1 MIEAWAGNR
10 RMTQKNRHLG
20 ANNPLG
26 ENREL
31 LDLIQ
36 EAGRL
41 GMCEYDLA
49 SGIATRTPY
58 HDQIFGYQE
67 LQPVWT
73 FETFLG
79 HVLPE
84 DRRKVDELFKHA
96 VTSSSAI
103 DLECR
108 IRRIQGDVRWVWIQ
122 AKTRTDDRGKTVG
135 LFGLIRD
142 ITDRKNT
149 EEALRKSEALLRET
163 QAISKTGGWE
173 IDLSTGR
180 VYWTDEVY
188 RIFELPFGHDPSDI
202 QSDLSLFSP
211 ESRPV
216 MMHAMKRIVEQG
228 EPYDLELEIVRP
240 KGEKR
245 WVRTIARPVVEN
257 NRMVRIAGNLM
268 DITDRKLAELQ
279 LQENERNLRVM
290 SDNSPLLIWVC
301 DAEGRLEF
309 VNRTMLEYYG
319 LSQERITG
327 HRWVDLVHPD
337 DVEGFL
343 ETFTHA
349 LDGRKPFRGRSRV
362 RSGSNEW
369 RWVETIGTPRFS
381 VEGDFLGMVG
391 TSQDITER
399 VQADME
405 LRAYR
410 DRLEDLVKERT
421 RELEEKSARLEAEI
435 LDRGKA
441 EQEIR
446 RSEEQYRL
454 VVENANEGIIIAQNG
469 MFRLANRKVSEIL
482 GYSQDELMSR
492 SFIDFVHPD
501 DRQMVMD
508 RHRRRMAGR
517 EAPSRYLFRAVA
529 QSGATR
535 WLSIGAVMVSWEGR
549 PATLNFLTDITERIE
564 MEEEKKRMEAQLAQA
579 QKIEALGTFA
589 GGIAHDLNNILYPII
604 INIELLLA
612 EAEEGTETHETL
624 GQILTAAQRGRDLVK
639 QILTFSRKSDQRMA
653 PVEVGPLMKETMSL
667 LRSSLP
673 STIELSSRIEDGL
686 PPVMG
691 DATQIQQIVLN
702 LCRNAA
708 DSLQSLKGT
717 IGVKL
722 SRTRIEPGPKDK
734 GLQPGEYLV
743 LSVEDNGKGI
753 RPENL
758 DRVFEPFFTTKEVG
772 KGIGMGLP
780 VALGVA
786 KRHGG
791 TITAQSRIDK
801 GSVFTVYLPAM
812 AEDARL
818 APDPVQE
825 PRLDRK
831 ASILLVDDE
840 EAILSSMRRALER
853 SGYSVTCAAGGRE
866 AFDLFSRAPDAF
878 DLVITDLSMP
888 GMDGQELTRRLLRI
902 RPGTRVILSTG
913 YGDVVTEEEAHA
925 LGIGEILLKPPDT
938 GELNAAV
945 ERALKG

>member
-1 MIEAWAGNR
+1 MTEAWAGNR

-20 ANNPLG
+20 ANDPLG

-58 HDQIFGYQE
+58 HDQIFGYHE

-79 HVLPE
+79 HVLSE

-163 QAISKTGGWE
+163 QEISKTGGWE
-173 IDLSTGR
+173 MDLSTGR
-180 VYWTDEVY
+180 VNWTDEVY
-188 RIFELPFGHDPSDI
+188 RIFGLPLGHDPSDLH
-202 QSDLSLFSP
+202 SDLSLFSP

-228 EPYDLELEIVRP
+228 EPYDLELEIVHP
-240 KGEKR
+240 HGEKR

-301 DAEGRLEF
+301 DAEGSVEF
-309 VNRTMLEYYG
+309 VNRTMLNYYG
-319 LSQERITG
+319 VSRERITG

-362 RSGSNEW
+362 RNSSNEW

-399 VQADME
+399 VKADLE
-405 LRAYR
+405 LRTYR

-441 EQEIR
+441 EQAIR
-446 RSEEQYRL
+446 RSEERYRL
-454 VVENANEGIIIAQNG
+454 VVENANEGIIIAQDG
-469 MFRLANRKVSEIL
+469 VFRLVNRRITEIL
-482 GYSQDELMSR
+482 GYSQEELLSK
-492 SFIDFVHPD
+492 SFVNLIHPD

-508 RHRRRMAGR
+508 RHRMRMRGMDVPNRYPFRVITRAGT
-517 EAPSRYLFRAVA
+517 
-529 QSGATR
+529 TR
-535 WLSIGAVMVSWEGR
+535 CLEINAVMISWEGE
-549 PATLNFLTDITERIE
+549 PATLNFVTDITERTE
-564 MEEEKKRMEAQLAQA
+564 MEEEKNRIEAQLAQA

-604 INIELLLA
+604 INIEMLLA
-612 EAEEGTETHETL
+612 DTEEGTETHDTL
-624 GQILTAAQRGRDLVK
+624 GQTLAAAQRGRDLVK
-639 QILTFSRKSDQRMA
+639 QILTFSRKSEQRMA
-653 PVEVGPLMKETMSL
+653 PVLVGPLLKETMSL

-708 DSLQSLKGT
+708 DSLHSFKGT
-717 IGVKL
+717 IEVKL
-722 SRTRIEPGPKDK
+722 SRTCIEPGPEYH
-734 GLQPGEYLV
+734 GLQPGDYLKLIV
-743 LSVEDNGKGI
+743 RDTGKGI
-753 RPENL
+753 SSENL

-772 KGIGMGLP
+772 SGIGMGLP

-791 TITAQSRIDK
+791 TIAVQSDAGK
-801 GSVFTVYLPAM
+801 GSVFTAYLPVM
-812 AEDARL
+812 TEDARL
-818 APDPVQE
+818 ASKPDKGLP
-825 PRLDRK
+825 PGRK

-840 EAILSSMRRALER
+840 DIILSSMRRALER
-853 SGYSVTCAAGGRE
+853 SGYSVACAGSGRE
-866 AFDLFSRAPDAF
+866 ALDLFSKGPDTF

-888 GMDGQELTRRLLRI
+888 GMDGRELTRRLMRI

-938 GELNAAV
+938 NELKAAV
-945 ERALKG
+945 QRAIAG